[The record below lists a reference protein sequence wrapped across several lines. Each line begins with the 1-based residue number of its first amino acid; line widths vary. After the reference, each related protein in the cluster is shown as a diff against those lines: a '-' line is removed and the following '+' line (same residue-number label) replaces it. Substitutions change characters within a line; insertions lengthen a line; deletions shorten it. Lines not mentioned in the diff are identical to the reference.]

1 MNPVIEK
8 MLKEDR
14 EQTRREI
21 RLEEAR
27 RVAERCLAL
36 DLSVTTIAS
45 VVELPIAEILKIRD
59 SGGS

>member
-27 RVAERCLAL
+27 RVAERCLASG
-36 DLSVTTIAS
+36 LSVTTIAS
-45 VVELPIAEILKIRD
+45 VVELPIAEILKIRA